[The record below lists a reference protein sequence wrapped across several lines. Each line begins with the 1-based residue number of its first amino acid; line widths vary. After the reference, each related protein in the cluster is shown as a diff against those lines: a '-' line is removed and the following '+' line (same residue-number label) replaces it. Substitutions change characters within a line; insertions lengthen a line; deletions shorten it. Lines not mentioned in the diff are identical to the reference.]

1 MYPCM
6 PLFFTWLLREG
17 CDVPIKVLV
26 VVVMIVVEE
35 RKRYPLR

>member
-1 MYPCM
+1 MYTYVCR
-6 PLFFTWLLREG
+6 FFFHVVTERG

-35 RKRYPLR
+35 RK